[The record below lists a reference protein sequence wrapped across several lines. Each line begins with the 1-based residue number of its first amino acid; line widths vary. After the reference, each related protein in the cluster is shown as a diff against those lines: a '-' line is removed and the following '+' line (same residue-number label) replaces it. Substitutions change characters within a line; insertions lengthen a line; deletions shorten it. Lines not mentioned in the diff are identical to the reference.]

1 VTDEE
6 FMSQPVEVSPETK
19 RKRGKYHRYPKPIG
33 TDAEWQAIL
42 DIQGGTCALCDDTED
57 RHRDHS
63 YRSRKARGWLCRR
76 HNTFLSMGKDSPALL
91 KKALAYL
98 QHPPAK
104 ALGLGESERERGT
117 R

>member
-1 VTDEE
+1 
-6 FMSQPVEVSPETK
+6 
-19 RKRGKYHRYPKPIG
+19 
-33 TDAEWQAIL
+33 
-42 DIQGGTCALCDDTED
+42 
-57 RHRDHS
+57 
-63 YRSRKARGWLCRR
+63 
-76 HNTFLSMGKDSPALL
+76 MGKDSPVLL